1 MPARFLDAN
10 VLLRYVIRDDE
21 DKAQRALALL
31 RRVELGEERVETSL
45 LVFFEVIFTLERTYR
60 VPRARIYGLLRPVLE
75 LSGLSLPG
83 KALLLETLDRFASS
97 TRKLSFVDLYVAL
110 DAQSRGITE
119 IYSWDKDFDRIDG
132 ITRIEPTEGG
142 A

>member
-10 VLLRYVIRDDE
+10 VLLRYFIRDDE
-21 DKAQRALALL
+21 GKAQRALALL
-31 RRVELGEERVETSL
+31 QRIEQGEERVETSL
-45 LVFFEVIFTLERTYR
+45 LVFFEVVFTLERTYN
-60 VPRARIYGLLRPVLE
+60 VPRARIYGLVKPVLE

-83 KALLLETLDRFASS
+83 KSLLLDALDRFAMTS
-97 TRKLSFVDLYVAL
+97 RKLSFVDLYVAL

-132 ITRIEPTEGG
+132 ITRVEPTAGDP
-142 A
+142 